1 MSWIPKLASAGI
13 LQRSLLKVAAQQI
26 EQAQTLRL
34 HLQQKAAKH
43 QPGMLGRKDQSKSVH
58 QRLWLQRGDL
68 HGLSL
73 HYMRVLQE
81 QLLI

>member
-68 HGLSL
+68 PGLSL
-73 HYMRVLQE
+73 HCMRVLQE